1 MVLLAESQLDK
12 MIANRIEQEL
22 KRRGAEDAATWT
34 QSPTFPPQLE
44 ETVGCRPKTNVKFEF
59 TLQSVNRVGWV
70 EVELKRADPSANP
83 LKFHI
88 LYKNNPPMEHEY
100 FFSALSHLLD
110 PGRRNLAT
118 YFTEN
123 ILREVMP
130 RAYSIDILPEFRDR
144 NEFNRLP
151 NYDTLPLGG
160 SLRRTVDASM
170 NKSVNK
176 VLRVILGDAQIDRTG
191 SE

>member
-1 MVLLAESQLDK
+1 MALLTENQLDK
-12 MIANRIEQEL
+12 MIADRVEQEL
-22 KRRGAEDAATWT
+22 KRRGAEDVATWT
-34 QSPTFPPQLE
+34 QSPTFPTPLE
-44 ETVGCRPKTNVKFEF
+44 KEVGCRPKTNVKFQG
-59 TLQSVNRVGWV
+59 TIQSIKRVGWV

-88 LYKNNPPMEHEY
+88 LYKNNPPMVHEY

-110 PGRRNLAT
+110 PGRRNIT
-118 YFTEN
+118 KYFTEN

-130 RAYSIDILPEFRDR
+130 RAHTIDILPEFRDR

-151 NYDTLPLGG
+151 NYDTLPLGD

-170 NKSVNK
+170 NESVNK
-176 VLRVILGDAQIDRTG
+176 VLGIILGDAQIDRTG

>member
-1 MVLLAESQLDK
+1 MALLTESQLDK
-12 MIANRIEQEL
+12 MIPDRIEQEL

-88 LYKNNPPMEHEY
+88 LYKNNPPMVHEY

-110 PGRRNLAT
+110 PGRRNLT
-118 YFTEN
+118 QYF
-123 ILREVMP
+123 RKHPSRGHAP
-130 RAYSIDILPEFRDR
+130 RLH
-144 NEFNRLP
+144 NRHTP
-151 NYDTLPLGG
+151 
-160 SLRRTVDASM
+160 
-170 NKSVNK
+170 
-176 VLRVILGDAQIDRTG
+176 
-191 SE
+191 